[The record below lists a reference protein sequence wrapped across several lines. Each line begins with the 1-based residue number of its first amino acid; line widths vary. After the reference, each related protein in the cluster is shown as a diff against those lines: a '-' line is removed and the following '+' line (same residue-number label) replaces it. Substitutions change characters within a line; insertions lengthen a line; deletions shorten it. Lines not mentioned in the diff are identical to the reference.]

1 MNIPDVVH
9 YIHVSLLILGLIIP
23 FVNDESMLSIYS
35 FVIPFLFFHWSTND
49 DTCAI
54 TMLEQYLR
62 GETDKHKTFVGQ
74 VMTGVYVLP
83 EDTLGR
89 ALKFIFFSLWMFVQY
104 RLGRLID
111 M

>member
-1 MNIPDVVH
+1 MNIPDIVH
-9 YIHVSLLILGLIIP
+9 YIHLALVILGIIIP
-23 FVNDESMLSIYS
+23 FTNDESFLSLYS

-62 GETDKHKTFVGQ
+62 GETDKHNTFVGQ
-74 VMTGVYVLP
+74 VMNGVYILP
-83 EDTLGR
+83 EDKLGR
-89 ALKFIFFSLWMFVQY
+89 ALKFIFFSLWMFVQF
-104 RLGRLID
+104 RLGRLIQ